1 MKIISPQN
9 VAPTVNPNSPAHVDG
24 RQVHRRILSATKG
37 GPRNI
42 DVGYN
47 TFKAGVTS
55 DRPYA
60 YTKDEFCYIAAGEL
74 KVESSGV
81 TRISLPG
88 TFMWRPARVAT
99 HHVLVQKDSV
109 SICAFGPAR
118 EDDWSHRLPL
128 SEIGTWDADESKRR
142 LPRYFHYTSIAPSPL
157 PEAPDDARI
166 VHRRVISQEKDGS
179 VHMELSHTTFDA
191 GVTVRPHTNQRDDVC
206 WLESGLMKFITGS
219 GEMTLEAGEFLHRPA
234 GTAVQRIEVA
244 EKSVLIRYSAPPYV
258 S

>member
-1 MKIISPQN
+1 MKIISLQD
-9 VAPTVNPNSPAHVDG
+9 VAPTINPNSPAHVAG
-24 RQVHRRILSATKG
+24 TQVHRRVLSATKD
-37 GPRNI
+37 GPKSI

-60 YTKDEFCYIAAGEL
+60 YTKDEFCYIPAGEL
-74 KVESSGV
+74 KAESSGV
-81 TRISLPG
+81 TQIVLPG

-99 HHVLVQKDSV
+99 HQVLVQKDSV

-128 SEIGTWDADESKRR
+128 SEIGWDGDESKRR
-142 LPRYFHYTSIAPSPL
+142 LPRYLHYTSIAPSPL

-166 VHRRVISQEKDGS
+166 VHRRVISEDKDGS

-191 GVTVRPHTNQRDDVC
+191 GVTLGPSTNRRDDVC
-206 WLESGLMKFITGS
+206 WLESGEMRFTAG
-219 GEMTLEAGEFLHRPA
+219 GEEMILEAGEFIYRPA
-234 GTAVQRIEVA
+234 GTAVERIEVV
-244 EKSVLIRYSAPPYV
+244 EKSVLIRYSAPPYIP
-258 S
+258 